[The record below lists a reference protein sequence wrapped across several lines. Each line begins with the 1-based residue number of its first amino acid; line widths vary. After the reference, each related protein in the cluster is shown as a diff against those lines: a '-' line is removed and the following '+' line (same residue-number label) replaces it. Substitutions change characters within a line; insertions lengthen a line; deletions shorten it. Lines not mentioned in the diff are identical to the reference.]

1 MNYTEQFIKQGK
13 FSQNDIFIKDC
24 LLLETILGSH
34 AYGCAGENSDYDISA
49 IFMDRHQDLYPQQ
62 YGHILG
68 FNNLSRFESKEIKGA
83 GKRIVLDNGRE
94 CEGEW
99 HSLTNFFFLTGV
111 KGSPPLVETLFTRR
125 NWVTI
130 GSDIGWMLRDNRKLF
145 LSAKTFHSFRGYS
158 FGQLSRIR
166 NGHVS
171 GKSDNST
178 RQVYIDKFGYDC
190 YSEETEFLTQ
200 KGWKLYNEISS
211 DDLLATVDQE
221 SLSIQFQK
229 YSDRVKYPFK
239 GNLYA
244 VENNFTRFEITPNHN
259 LFTSRC
265 IRGKD
270 GAAGYSYDA
279 DKANWKL
286 EPIESIDKKS
296 RSWYHVLNF
305 GINSNVDFDV
315 TDHYLQLSGLYVSEG
330 STQFG
335 HTKKNGKKPKS
346 IRISQTLEGKMGV
359 FTLMRAMPS
368 DYKVSEHNSN
378 HITSASKNVVS
389 ETLWIIYNK
398 EITENIYKDFG
409 HAKNKHYPEWIFK
422 LSKRQAEIFLNAMLL
437 GDGTYIDKY
446 DQHIYYSSVKSV
458 ADLAQILSLL
468 SGKSSNIM
476 GPYQAVT
483 SFGLCNMYQV
493 LISKTLRP
501 MPICINSTCKTH
513 PHTKLQEYSGNVVCF
528 KVPNETLITRL
539 GGKTSVQG
547 NCKMA
552 YHLLRLL
559 DELEQILTIQDID
572 LMRAK
577 DACIAMRKGEWG
589 VFEQLETYFNQKL
602 ATLEEIMLK
611 GTLPLQPQ
619 VGALQKLL
627 AECIEQYY
635 GSMSKANVE
644 YVSAKDVMEKLSAI
658 ENLINRKAD
667 V

>member
-1 MNYTEQFIKQGK
+1 MDLLLNYTEQFIKQGK
-13 FSQNDIFIKDC
+13 FSQNDIFIKDN

-34 AYGCAGENSDYDISA
+34 AYGCAGETSDYDISA

-125 NWVTI
+125 NWVTV

-145 LSAKTFHSFRGYS
+145 LSARTFQSFKGYS

-178 RQVYIDKFGYDC
+178 RQVYIDKFGYD
-190 YSEETEFLTQ
+190 S
-200 KGWKLYNEISS
+200 
-211 DDLLATVDQE
+211 
-221 SLSIQFQK
+221 
-229 YSDRVKYPFK
+229 
-239 GNLYA
+239 
-244 VENNFTRFEITPNHN
+244 
-259 LFTSRC
+259 
-265 IRGKD
+265 
-270 GAAGYSYDA
+270 
-279 DKANWKL
+279 
-286 EPIESIDKKS
+286 
-296 RSWYHVLNF
+296 
-305 GINSNVDFDV
+305 
-315 TDHYLQLSGLYVSEG
+315 
-330 STQFG
+330 
-335 HTKKNGKKPKS
+335 
-346 IRISQTLEGKMGV
+346 
-359 FTLMRAMPS
+359 
-368 DYKVSEHNSN
+368 
-378 HITSASKNVVS
+378 
-389 ETLWIIYNK
+389 
-398 EITENIYKDFG
+398 
-409 HAKNKHYPEWIFK
+409 
-422 LSKRQAEIFLNAMLL
+422 
-437 GDGTYIDKY
+437 
-446 DQHIYYSSVKSV
+446 
-458 ADLAQILSLL
+458 
-468 SGKSSNIM
+468 
-476 GPYQAVT
+476 
-483 SFGLCNMYQV
+483 
-493 LISKTLRP
+493 
-501 MPICINSTCKTH
+501 
-513 PHTKLQEYSGNVVCF
+513 
-528 KVPNETLITRL
+528 
-539 GGKTSVQG
+539 
-547 NCKMA
+547 KMA

-559 DELEQILTIQDID
+559 DEIEQILTIQDID

-589 VFEQLETYFNQKL
+589 TFEQLEAYFNQKL

-658 ENLINRKAD
+658 EQKLDTRSAVKNIKDMDAALQEKNYDEKILG
-667 V
+667 